1 VDAVE
6 PYIEVI
12 RPDGRTDR
20 HPLRAARVTVGR
32 SREADLAVVEAAE
45 LEPLHLLLA
54 PRADG
59 CWVSTARDAVTP
71 VLVSGQ
77 ALEHGLVEWGTEL
90 DVGALTFRL
99 SHSEADRGRR
109 TGTLKSLVLLAMAL
123 ATGSVVLG
131 MRDGGGGLPRPGAA
145 PPALFSDES
154 PECPERGGAAAA
166 QLAREARDGAFAREQ
181 RYPFDPRE
189 GVHAVHD
196 FAIARACFAAARD
209 AAEQTSMAR
218 EQQRLRARIDE
229 DYQVHCL
236 RLEQA
241 VQASRYVEA
250 LVESRLLV
258 AYLDHLE
265 GAYPDWL
272 TQMERLLHIE
282 VDKQLRNAK
291 TGPKHGM

>member
-1 VDAVE
+1 ME

-12 RPDGRTDR
+12 RPDGRTHR

-32 SREADLAVVEAAE
+32 SPDADLVVVEAAE

-77 ALEHGLVEWGTEL
+77 ALDHGLVEWGTEL
-90 DVGALTFRL
+90 DIGALTFRL

-109 TGTLKSLVLLAMAL
+109 TGTLKSLLFLAL
-123 ATGSVVLG
+123 AIAISSAVLG
-131 MRDGGGGLPRPGAA
+131 LRDRGGGLPRPGAA
-145 PPALFSDES
+145 PPALFSEEA
-154 PECPERGGAAAA
+154 PACPEKGAAADH
-166 QLAREARDGAFAREQ
+166 LGREARDEAFAHEQ

-189 GVHAVHD
+189 GVRAVHD
-196 FAIARACFAAARD
+196 LAVARACFASAGD
-209 AAEQTSMAR
+209 GAEQASMA
-218 EQQRLRARIDE
+218 EEHQRLRARIDE

-236 RLEQA
+236 RLEQSA
-241 VQASRYVEA
+241 QAGRYVEA
-250 LVESRLLV
+250 LVESRLLL

-282 VDKQLRNAK
+282 VDKQLRAARK
-291 TGPKHGM
+291 TGPKTAM